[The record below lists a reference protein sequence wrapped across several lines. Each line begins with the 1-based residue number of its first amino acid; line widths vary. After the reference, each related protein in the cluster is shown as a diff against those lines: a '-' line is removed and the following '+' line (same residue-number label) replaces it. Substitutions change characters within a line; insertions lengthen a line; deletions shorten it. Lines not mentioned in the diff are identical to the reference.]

1 MPRQLNHARP
11 PREALVHFV
20 VIGAMKCGTTSL
32 HHHLA
37 CHPALGLPPEKEVN
51 FFFGEAPGG
60 TGNLWRGTDWYR
72 SRFPPG
78 SLVRGEVSPGYTSP
92 DHAGVAAR
100 MAEAAPQAKLLYLVR
115 DPLDR
120 AVSQHRHHQRDGT
133 EPRPLGE
140 ALTDPHS
147 HYVLRSRYAARLMP
161 FLDHFSPDRIAVVE
175 LADLHGRTRETLAS
189 ICRFLE
195 VAPLPGDHVYGRRL
209 NSAGSPPPPVP
220 DEVASRFRSL
230 IAADEAAF
238 RHLRRR
244 LHRCAAGA

>member
-1 MPRQLNHARP
+1 MPRQLNQARP
-11 PREALVHFV
+11 SRAALVHFV

-175 LADLHGRTRETLAS
+175 LADLHGRTRKTLAS

-195 VAPLPGDHVYGRRL
+195 VAPLPGDHVYGHRL

-244 LHRCAAGA
+244 LHRCAPGA